1 MLSIH
6 NQIWGNNRWIKQT
19 NVGEDEVHTQTLWSV
34 FWEEDTH
41 FLCVISHSRKSMG
54 RWTLGPSSLCSEKA
68 LQEGAPLVFF
78 YRKQFSCPC
87 VLWSSSYPCCITPLL
102 LTWGNW
108 ASSLAFWPALILP
121 CHFARR
127 CSLLSGALAQQPQR
141 ALALCGPHCITLLA
155 ITALRALHGAILS
168 ACALCYNCACSQ
180 LHCFA
185 GDDNT

>member
-1 MLSIH
+1 M
-6 NQIWGNNRWIKQT
+6 WGRMRYVLKHSGVCSGKKTPTFCVLFLIQGNLWA
-19 NVGEDEVHTQTLWSV
+19 GELW
-34 FWEEDTH
+34 DLL
-41 FLCVISHSRKSMG
+41 LCARERHCRKEHLWG
-54 RWTLGPSSLCSEKA
+54 
-68 LQEGAPLVFF
+68 FF
-78 YRKQFSCPC
+78 YRKRFSCPC
-87 VLWSSSYPCCITPLL
+87 VLWSSSYPCCITPVL

-121 CHFARR
+121 CRFARR

-141 ALALCGPHCITLLA
+141 ALALCRPHCITLLA
-155 ITALRALHGAILS
+155 IAALRALHGAILS